1 MDKNAKQ
8 RLVLVVPAFP
18 RYSETFI
25 VTKFLGL
32 IQRGWDVH
40 IVCSKLVERDWL
52 KFPQLAADSSLKQR
66 IHVCYPQRPKWLA
79 LLLFIPALARAIL
92 TKPVQTFE
100 YFRKGLPRFKWG
112 IFKHFYLDLELICLS
127 PGLVHFEFGALAVG
141 RTYLKGL
148 LNAKLTVSF
157 RGYDLNFAGLDT
169 PGYYDEVWR
178 TADAAHFLGRDLW
191 LRAQRRG
198 CPGDFPHVFIPPALD
213 LAKFAEFDPKPLEKV
228 GTPSRPLRV
237 LSVGRLEWKKG
248 YEFALQ
254 AVKLLFD
261 ESIEFEYRVVGD
273 GEYKHALYFARRQ
286 LGLENAVSFLGA
298 IPHERV
304 LSHLAWA
311 DIFLHAAVS
320 EGFCNAV
327 LEAQAAGLPV
337 VCSDADGLA
346 ENVADGLAGF
356 VVPRRSPSALAEKIA
371 LLTQDAPLRQSLGSA
386 GQMRVKDQFGIE
398 QQLLSIESFYQKIL
412 KHN

>member
-1 MDKNAKQ
+1 MDNNPKQ

-40 IVCSKLVERDWL
+40 IVCSEFVDRDWL
-52 KFPQLAADSSLKQR
+52 KFPQLAADLSLKQR
-66 IHVCYPQRPKWLA
+66 IHVCWPQKQKWLA
-79 LLLFIPALARAIL
+79 LLLLLPALMRAIL

-112 IFKHFYLDLELICLS
+112 IFKRFYLDLELICLS
-127 PGLVHFEFGALAVG
+127 PGLIHFEFGALAVG
-141 RTYLKGL
+141 RTYLKHL

-191 LRAQRRG
+191 QRAQQRG
-198 CPGDFPHVFIPPALD
+198 CPRDFPHVFIPPALD
-213 LAKFAEFDPKPLEKV
+213 LAKFVEFDPKPLESIS
-228 GTPSRPLRV
+228 TPSRPLRV

-254 AVKLLFD
+254 AVKLLLD
-261 ESIEFEYRVVGD
+261 EGIRLEYRVVGD

-286 LGLENAVSFLGA
+286 LGLENQISFLGA
-298 IPHERV
+298 VPHERV
-304 LSHLAWA
+304 LAQLAWA

-371 LLTQDAPLRQSLGSA
+371 LLAQDAPLRQLLGSA
-386 GQMRVKDQFGIE
+386 GRERVAQLFQLE
-398 QQLLSIESFYQKIL
+398 SHLSAWENFYQQLS
-412 KHN
+412 

>member
-8 RLVLVVPAFP
+8 RLVLVVPVFP

-40 IVCSKLVERDWL
+40 IVCSKLAERDWL
-52 KFPQLAADSSLKQR
+52 KFPQLAADPSLKQR
-66 IHVCYPQRPKWLA
+66 VHVCWPQMPKWLA
-79 LLLFIPALARAIL
+79 LLLFLPALPRAIL
-92 TKPVQTFE
+92 TKPKQAFD
-100 YFRKGLPRFKWG
+100 YFRKGFPRFKWG
-112 IFKHFYLDLELICLS
+112 IIKRFYLDLELICLS

-157 RGYDLNFAGLDT
+157 RGYDLNFAGLDS
-169 PGYYDEVWR
+169 PGYYDELWR

-191 LRAQRRG
+191 QRAQQRG
-198 CPGDFPHVFIPPALD
+198 CPENFPHVLIPPSLD
-213 LAKFAEFDPKPLEKV
+213 LAKYADFQAQPLERV

-254 AVKLLFD
+254 AVKRVLGD
-261 ESIEFEYRVVGD
+261 GISVEYHVVGD
-273 GEYKHALYFARRQ
+273 GEYKNALFFARRQ
-286 LGLENAVSFLGA
+286 LGLDNQVSFLGA
-298 IPHERV
+298 VPHEHV
-304 LSHLAWA
+304 LAQLAWA

-346 ENVADGLAGF
+346 ENVADGISGF

-371 LLTQDAPLRQSLGSA
+371 LLAQDASLRQSLGHAGRERVAQLFQLESHLSA
-386 GQMRVKDQFGIE
+386 WEDFYN
-398 QQLLSIESFYQKIL
+398 QLT
-412 KHN
+412 

>member
-1 MDKNAKQ
+1 MDKHTKQ
-8 RLVLVVPAFP
+8 RLILVVPAFP

-32 IQRGWDVH
+32 LERGWDVH
-40 IVCSKLVERDWL
+40 IVCSEFIERDWL
-52 KFPQLAADSSLKQR
+52 KFKELLGVPNIRDR
-66 IHVCYPQRPKWLA
+66 IHVSWAQKPKCAA
-79 LLLFIPALARAIL
+79 LLLFIPALVWAIL
-92 TKPVQTFE
+92 TKPKQTFK
-100 YFRKGLPRFKWG
+100 YFYKGFPRFKWS
-112 IFKHFYLDLELICLS
+112 IFKHFYLDLELICLA
-127 PGLVHFEFGALAVG
+127 PGLIHFEFGALAVG
-141 RTYLKGL
+141 KTYLKDL
-148 LNAKLTVSF
+148 LSTKLSVSF
-157 RGYDLNFAGLDT
+157 RGYDLNFAGLER

-191 LRAQRRG
+191 LRAHKRG
-198 CPGDFPHVFIPPALD
+198 CPEDFPHVFIPPALD
-213 LAKFAEFDPKPLEKV
+213 LAKFADFRPRPIESV

-254 AVKLLFD
+254 AVKRLLD
-261 ESIEFEYRVVGD
+261 QGVSVEYRVVGD
-273 GEYKHALYFARRQ
+273 GEYKNALYFARRQ
-286 LGLENAVSFLGA
+286 LGLENQVSFLGA

-304 LSHLAWA
+304 LSQLAWA
-311 DIFLHAAVS
+311 DVFLHAAVS

-356 VVPRRSPSALAEKIA
+356 VVPRRSPAALAEKIISLA
-371 LLTQDAPLRQSLGSA
+371 KDPLLRQSLGSA
-386 GQMRVKDQFGIE
+386 GQMRVKDQFRIE